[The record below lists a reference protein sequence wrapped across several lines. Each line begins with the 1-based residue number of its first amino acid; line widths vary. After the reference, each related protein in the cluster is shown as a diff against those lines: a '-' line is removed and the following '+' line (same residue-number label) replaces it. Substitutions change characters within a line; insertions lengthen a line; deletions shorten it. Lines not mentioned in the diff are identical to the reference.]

1 MALTY
6 NQTID
11 TMVSTALDTYSKDPI
26 NALTDSG
33 EKILTAAANQGRV
46 FVVNDAESIRH
57 PILYDH
63 GQATHYYAPD
73 TLNGGGAAGSGPL
86 AHDAKEIL
94 THSIFTLQAATR
106 NINMPQSQPPGN
118 LIDYVSTLV
127 RANMMSIL
135 SEEEIAITAG
145 LAPGNTPAVGGDVK
159 QRGAMAQDGNVTLS
173 PYVAGQPM
181 SLPGLFGIGGSVPLN
196 TGTASSTDKFGFQQR
211 GDIAKWDPT
220 YVSIGTATSNPTSAQ
235 VFGAFQTAVLRA
247 SYSELER
254 PTHCYMALGAF
265 EAFLAKLRAE
275 AALPDPVM
283 ANMGKEG
290 TISFAGITLDWSRY
304 LLESDEWRF
313 AGAGAAGT
321 NHYPILGLNWNSLRL
336 NTVRAGGIGSD
347 SIGFIRQLGPVQTHP
362 LHTNLFKRI
371 EWKRQWSID
380 NGRRSFFAIYNWT
393 A

>member
-33 EKILTAAANQGRV
+33 EKILSAAANQGRV
-46 FVVNDAESIRH
+46 FVVNDAENIRH

-63 GQATHYYAPD
+63 GQDTAYYSPDKLSGAPD
-73 TLNGGGAAGSGPL
+73 QGSL
-86 AHDAKEIL
+86 VETATEIL
-94 THSIFTLQAATR
+94 SHSIFTLQAATR

-135 SEEEIAITAG
+135 NEEEIVVTTG
-145 LAPGNTPAVGGDVK
+145 KLPGSFPSVGGTIQK
-159 QRGAMAQDGNVTLS
+159 HGAMAQDGA
-173 PYVAGQPM
+173 AG
-181 SLPGLFGIGGSVPLN
+181 SLYSVGVPTGLPALFGIGGSVPLN
-196 TGTASSTDKFGFQQR
+196 AAAASNTDKFAFQQR

-283 ANMGKEG
+283 ANMGKQG

-304 LLESDEWRF
+304 LLESHEWRF
-313 AGAGAAGT
+313 AAAGVSGT
-321 NHYPILGLNWNSLRL
+321 NHYPILGINWNSLRL

-362 LHTNLFKRI
+362 TKTNLFKRI

>member
-46 FVVNDAESIRH
+46 FVVNDAESVRH

-63 GQATHYYAPD
+63 GQDTAYYSPDRLSGAPEQGSLTETAT
-73 TLNGGGAAGSGPL
+73 
-86 AHDAKEIL
+86 EIL
-94 THSIFTLQAATR
+94 AHSIFTLQAATR

-135 SEEEIAITAG
+135 NEEEIVVTTG
-145 LAPGNTPAVGGDVK
+145 KLPGNLPSVGGSVQK
-159 QRGAMAQDGNVTLS
+159 RGAMAQDNIYS
-173 PYVAGQPM
+173 AGVPTG
-181 SLPGLFGIGGSVPLN
+181 LPALFGMGGSVGLN
-196 TGTASSTDKFGFQQR
+196 AAADDAHKFGFIER
-211 GDIAKWDPT
+211 DTALGGIAKWDPT
-220 YVSIGTATSNPTSAQ
+220 YVSIGSATSNPTDAQ
-235 VFGAFQTAVLRA
+235 VFGAFQTAVLQA

-265 EAFLAKLRAE
+265 EAFLAKLRAA

-304 LLESDEWRF
+304 LLESHEWRF
-313 AGAGAAGT
+313 GGAGVAGT
-321 NHYPILGLNWNSLRL
+321 NHYPILGINWNSLRL

-362 LHTNLFKRI
+362 TKTNLFKRI

>member
-1 MALTY
+1 
-6 NQTID
+6 
-11 TMVSTALDTYSKDPI
+11 MVATALDTYSKDPI
-26 NALTDSG
+26 NAFTDSG
-33 EKILTAAANQGRV
+33 EKILTAAAQQGRV
-46 FVVNDAESIRH
+46 FVVNDAESVRH

-63 GQATHYYAPD
+63 GQGSYYYSPD
-73 TLNGGGAAGSGPL
+73 QMDGGGAAGSGPL
-86 AHDAKEIL
+86 VHDAKEIL
-94 THSIFTLQAATR
+94 THSIFTLQSATR

-135 SEEEIAITAG
+135 NEEEINVTTG
-145 LAPGNTPAVGGDVK
+145 KLPGNLPAVGGTVQK
-159 QRGAMAQDGNVTLS
+159 RGAMGQDALYT
-173 PYVAGQPM
+173 AGVPL
-181 SLPGLFGIGGSVPLN
+181 SLPGLFGIGTSVTLN
-196 TGTASSTDKFGFQQR
+196 AATPNTTDKFGFQQR

-220 YVSIGTATSNPTSAQ
+220 YVSIGTATSNPTDAQ

-254 PTHCYMALGAF
+254 PTHCYMPLGAF
-265 EAFLAKLRAE
+265 EAFLAKLRAS

-304 LLESDEWRF
+304 LLESHEWRF
-313 AGAGAAGT
+313 GAAGAPGT